1 MKAIQVHVYG
11 GPDVLELEEV
21 PRPKPAPDEVL
32 VRVYA
37 SGVNPVDWKIRKGYR
52 QHSLPFIPGWDLSG
66 VVEEVGT
73 EVTDLHTGDEV
84 YGRPDTSRNGSYAE
98 YITVKASE
106 LGRKPK
112 SIDHIGAAAIPLAGL
127 TAWQAL
133 FEHAKLKA
141 GQKLFIHG
149 ASGGVGTYA
158 IEFGKWKGAYVI
170 GTASSQNLSFLKE
183 LGADEAID
191 YHTAHFEKQFIDT
204 IDVVFD
210 TIGGNT
216 QKLSLQML
224 KPGGIL
230 VTTIKVEDEDAFK
243 EKGVRITGM
252 LTTSKKE
259 DLEAIAQLVD
269 EGRVKPIIS
278 KILPLEAAEEAHR
291 LSEEGHVRG
300 KIVLRVREEDQ

>member
-1 MKAIQVHVYG
+1 MKAIQVHAYG

-21 PRPKPAPDEVL
+21 PRPQPAPDEVL
-32 VRVYA
+32 VKVYA
-37 SGVNPVDWKIRKGYR
+37 SGVNPVDWKIRQGYR
-52 QHSLPFIPGWDLSG
+52 QHPLPFIPGWDVSG
-66 VVEEVGT
+66 VVEEAGRN
-73 EVTDLHTGDEV
+73 VTDFRTGDEV

-98 YITVKASE
+98 YITVKAIE
-106 LGRKPK
+106 LGRKPT
-112 SIDHIGAAAIPLAGL
+112 SIDHIRAAAIPLAGL

-133 FEHAKLKA
+133 FEHAQLKK

-158 IEFGKWKGAYVI
+158 IEFAKWKGAYVI
-170 GTASSQNLSFLKE
+170 GTASAQNLSFLKE
-183 LGADEAID
+183 LGADEAVD
-191 YHTAHFEKQFIDT
+191 YHTKNFEKQFTD

-210 TIGGNT
+210 TIGGDT
-216 QKLSLQML
+216 QKRSLQML

-230 VTTIKVEDEDAFK
+230 VTTLKVEDEAAFK
-243 EKGVRITGM
+243 QKGVRITGM

-269 EGRVKPIIS
+269 DGFVKPIIS

-291 LSEEGHVRG
+291 IIENGHVRG
-300 KIVLRVREEDQ
+300 KIVLRVREEGA

>member
-1 MKAIQVHVYG
+1 MKAIQVHAYG

-21 PRPKPAPDEVL
+21 PRPQPAPDEVL
-32 VRVYA
+32 VKVYA
-37 SGVNPVDWKIRKGYR
+37 SGVNPVDWKIRQGYR
-52 QHSLPFIPGWDLSG
+52 QHPLPFIPGWDVSG
-66 VVEEVGT
+66 VVEEAGRN
-73 EVTDLHTGDEV
+73 VTDFRTGDEV

-98 YITVKASE
+98 YITVKAIE
-106 LGRKPK
+106 LGRKPT
-112 SIDHIGAAAIPLAGL
+112 SIDHIRAAAIPLAGL

-133 FEHAKLKA
+133 FEHAQLKK

-158 IEFGKWKGAYVI
+158 IEFAKWKGAYVI
-170 GTASSQNLSFLKE
+170 GTASAQNLSFLKE
-183 LGADEAID
+183 LGADEAVD
-191 YHTAHFEKQFIDT
+191 YHTKNFEKQFTD

-210 TIGGNT
+210 TIGGDT
-216 QKLSLQML
+216 QKRSLQML

-230 VTTIKVEDEDAFK
+230 VTTLKVEDEAAFK
-243 EKGVRITGM
+243 QKGVRITGM

-269 EGRVKPIIS
+269 DGFVKPIIS

-291 LSEEGHVRG
+291 IIQNGHVRG
-300 KIVLRVREEDQ
+300 KIVLRIREEGA

>member
-1 MKAIQVHVYG
+1 MKAIQVHAYG

-21 PRPKPAPDEVL
+21 PRPQPAPDEVL
-32 VRVYA
+32 VKVYA
-37 SGVNPVDWKIRKGYR
+37 TGVNPVDWKMRQGYR
-52 QHSLPFIPGWDLSG
+52 QHPLPFIPGWDVSG
-66 VVEEVGT
+66 VVEEAGRN
-73 EVTDLHTGDEV
+73 VTDFGIGDEV

-98 YITVKASE
+98 FITVKATE
-106 LGRKPK
+106 LGRKPT
-112 SIDHIGAAAIPLAGL
+112 SIDHIAAAAIPLAGL

-133 FEHAKLKA
+133 FQHAQLKK

-158 IEFGKWKGAYVI
+158 VELAKWKGAYVI

-183 LGADEAID
+183 LGADEAVD
-191 YHTAHFEKQFIDT
+191 YHKKNFEKEFTD

-210 TIGGNT
+210 TIGGDT
-216 QKLSLQML
+216 QKRSLQML

-230 VTTIKVEDEDAFK
+230 VTTVKVEDEAAFK
-243 EKGVRITGM
+243 QKGVRITGM

-291 LSEEGHVRG
+291 ISEDGHVRG
-300 KIVLRVREEDQ
+300 KIVLRVREEGQ

>member
-1 MKAIQVHVYG
+1 MKAIQVHAYG

-21 PRPKPAPDEVL
+21 PRPQPAPDEVL
-32 VRVYA
+32 VKVYA
-37 SGVNPVDWKIRKGYR
+37 SGVNPVDWKIRQGYR
-52 QHSLPFIPGWDLSG
+52 QHPLPFIPGWDVSG
-66 VVEEVGT
+66 VVEEAGRN
-73 EVTDLHTGDEV
+73 VTDFRAGDEV

-98 YITVKASE
+98 YITVKAIE
-106 LGRKPK
+106 LGRKPT
-112 SIDHIGAAAIPLAGL
+112 SIDHIAAAAIPLAGL

-133 FEHAKLKA
+133 FEHAQLKK

-158 IEFGKWKGAYVI
+158 IELAKWKGAYVI

-183 LGADEAID
+183 LGADEAVD
-191 YHTAHFEKQFIDT
+191 YHTKNFEKEFAD

-210 TIGGNT
+210 TIGGDT
-216 QKLSLQML
+216 QKRSLQML

-230 VTTIKVEDEDAFK
+230 VTTLKVEDEAAFK
-243 EKGVRITGM
+243 QKGVRITGM

-269 EGRVKPIIS
+269 DGFVKPIIS

-291 LSEEGHVRG
+291 IIQNGHVRG
-300 KIVLRVREEDQ
+300 KIVLRVREEGA

>member
-1 MKAIQVHVYG
+1 MKAIQVHTYG

-21 PRPKPAPDEVL
+21 PRPQPAPDEVL
-32 VRVYA
+32 VKVYA
-37 SGVNPVDWKIRKGYR
+37 TGVNPVDWKMRKGYR
-52 QHSLPFIPGWDLSG
+52 QHPLPFIPGWDVSG
-66 VVEEVGT
+66 VVEETGKR
-73 EVTDLHTGDEV
+73 VTDLQIGDEV

-106 LGRKPK
+106 LGHKPA
-112 SIDHIGAAAIPLAGL
+112 SIDYIAAAAIPLAGL

-133 FEHAKLKA
+133 FEHAKLKN

-158 IEFGKWKGAYVI
+158 VEFAKWKGAYVI

-191 YHTAHFEKQFIDT
+191 YHERDFEKQFTD

-210 TIGGNT
+210 TIGGDT
-216 QKLSLQML
+216 QKRSLQML

-230 VTTIKVEDEDAFK
+230 VTTVKVEDEAAFK
-243 EKGVRITGM
+243 QKGVRITGM
-252 LTTSKKE
+252 FTTSKKE

-269 EGRVKPIIS
+269 EGRVKPIVS
-278 KILPLEAAEEAHR
+278 KVLPLEAAEEAHR
-291 LSEEGHVRG
+291 ISEDGHVRG
-300 KIVLRVREEDQ
+300 KIVLRVREEGE

>member
-1 MKAIQVHVYG
+1 MKAIQVHAYG

-21 PRPKPAPDEVL
+21 PRPQPAPDEVL
-32 VRVYA
+32 VKVYA
-37 SGVNPVDWKIRKGYR
+37 SGVNPVDWKIRQGYR
-52 QHSLPFIPGWDLSG
+52 QHPLPFIPGWDVSG
-66 VVEEVGT
+66 VVEEAGRN
-73 EVTDLHTGDEV
+73 VTDFRTGDEV

-98 YITVKASE
+98 YITVKAIE
-106 LGRKPK
+106 LGRKPT
-112 SIDHIGAAAIPLAGL
+112 SIDHIRAAAIPLAGL

-133 FEHAKLKA
+133 FEHAQLKK

-158 IEFGKWKGAYVI
+158 IEFAKWKGAYVI
-170 GTASSQNLSFLKE
+170 GTASAQNLSFLKE
-183 LGADEAID
+183 LGADEAVD
-191 YHTAHFEKQFIDT
+191 YHTKNFEKQFTD

-210 TIGGNT
+210 TIGGDT
-216 QKLSLQML
+216 QKRSLQML

-230 VTTIKVEDEDAFK
+230 VTTLKVEDEAAFK
-243 EKGVRITGM
+243 QKGVRITGM

-269 EGRVKPIIS
+269 DGFVKPIIS

-291 LSEEGHVRG
+291 IIQNGHVRG
-300 KIVLRVREEDQ
+300 KIVLRVREEGA

>member
-1 MKAIQVHVYG
+1 MKAIQVHAYG

-21 PRPKPAPDEVL
+21 PRPQPAPDEVL
-32 VRVYA
+32 VKVYA
-37 SGVNPVDWKIRKGYR
+37 SGVNPVDWKIRQGYR
-52 QHSLPFIPGWDLSG
+52 QHPLPFIPGWDVSG
-66 VVEEVGT
+66 VVEEAGRN
-73 EVTDLHTGDEV
+73 VTDFRTGDEV

-98 YITVKASE
+98 YITVKAIE
-106 LGRKPK
+106 LGRKPT
-112 SIDHIGAAAIPLAGL
+112 SIDHIRAAAIPLAGL

-133 FEHAKLKA
+133 FEHAQLKK

-158 IEFGKWKGAYVI
+158 VELAKWKGAYVI
-170 GTASSQNLSFLKE
+170 GTASAQNLSFLKE
-183 LGADEAID
+183 LGADEAVD
-191 YHTAHFEKQFIDT
+191 YHTKNFEKQFTD

-210 TIGGNT
+210 TIGGDT
-216 QKLSLQML
+216 QKRSLQML

-230 VTTIKVEDEDAFK
+230 VTTLKVEDEAAFK
-243 EKGVRITGM
+243 QKGVRITGM

-269 EGRVKPIIS
+269 DGFVKPIIS

-291 LSEEGHVRG
+291 IIENGHVRG
-300 KIVLRVREEDQ
+300 KIVLRVREEGA

>member
-1 MKAIQVHVYG
+1 MKAIQVHAYG

-21 PRPKPAPDEVL
+21 PRPQPAPDEVL
-32 VRVYA
+32 VKVYA
-37 SGVNPVDWKIRKGYR
+37 SGVNPVDWKIRQGYR
-52 QHSLPFIPGWDLSG
+52 QHPLPFIPGWDVSG
-66 VVEEVGT
+66 VVEEAGRN
-73 EVTDLHTGDEV
+73 VTDFRTGDEV

-98 YITVKASE
+98 YITVKAIE
-106 LGRKPK
+106 LGRKPT
-112 SIDHIGAAAIPLAGL
+112 SVDHIAAAAIPLAGL

-133 FEHAKLKA
+133 FEHAQLKK

-158 IEFGKWKGAYVI
+158 VEFAKWKGAYVI
-170 GTASSQNLSFLKE
+170 GTASAQNLSFLKE
-183 LGADEAID
+183 LGADEAVD
-191 YHTAHFEKQFIDT
+191 YHTKNFEKQFTD

-210 TIGGNT
+210 TIGGDT
-216 QKLSLQML
+216 QKRSLQML

-230 VTTIKVEDEDAFK
+230 VTTLKVEDEAAFK
-243 EKGVRITGM
+243 QKGVRITGM

-269 EGRVKPIIS
+269 DGFVKPIIS

-291 LSEEGHVRG
+291 IIQNGHVRG
-300 KIVLRVREEDQ
+300 KIVLRVREEGA